1 MDKDIN
7 RRKVVLAEK
16 KRTNK
21 WLAEQLGCASTQYR
35 SGVPMLATAYG
46 DISENSETTRCRT
59 DRVSEE
65 RKQCIK

>member
-1 MDKDIN
+1 MVSLHTFLDTTKEQIN
-7 RRKVVLAEK
+7 G
-16 KRTNK
+16 
-21 WLAEQLGCASTQYR
+21 WLNNLGVHLPQYR